1 MVTVS
6 RIAMCLVL
14 PSGAGFCPS
23 TVPVGPV
30 FKLIECSALAPHS
43 SKKKSKVP
51 DRSCVAQDEI
61 YKQFCLEQNDLET
74 SISCLP
80 GGPIDLTFLPDI
92 ERSSFHNPNKK
103 NTHVLNNCQVC
114 IHTSYLT
121 NLRVYHG
128 NPASKKCAFRSSW
141 TLRIPFAIS
150 LFWVCKTKHP
160 VLLASLHTFR
170 ISQASTIESW
180 NFHGPLRV
188 S

>member
-1 MVTVS
+1 
-6 RIAMCLVL
+6 MCLVL

-23 TVPVGPV
+23 TVPVGPAI
-30 FKLIECSALAPHS
+30 KLIECSALAPHS

-128 NPASKKCAFRSSW
+128 NLSSKNVHCA
-141 TLRIPFAIS
+141 
-150 LFWVCKTKHP
+150 
-160 VLLASLHTFR
+160 LLGPYASLLPSFCFGFAKPS
-170 ISQASTIESW
+170 IQCSWPVSTRFAYPKPQPLS
-180 NFHGPLRV
+180 HGIFMVP
-188 S
+188 